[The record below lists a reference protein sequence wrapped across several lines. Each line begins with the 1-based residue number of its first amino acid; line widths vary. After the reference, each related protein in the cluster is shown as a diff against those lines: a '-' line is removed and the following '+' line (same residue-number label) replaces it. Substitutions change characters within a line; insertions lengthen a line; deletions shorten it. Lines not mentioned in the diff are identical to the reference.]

1 MLLEEFEKSISPVTY
16 GSDSG
21 EIMDKI
27 LNEEPGKL
35 PDVLR
40 IIKSALPKNL
50 NNIHRT
56 CDIGN
61 MLSVIMSRFP
71 EKKLATWEV
80 FKEFYRQQSDKKEQ
94 VRLLFYANENLW
106 EHTVVGGG
114 KFLQTD
120 NVTTKMSNDLMEMM
134 SNSNFS
140 AEELKSELW
149 PTASLS
155 MILHYTPKHAAQVV
169 SLLEKAFAPQKL
181 NEDTWMLKNLTKDIL
196 EANPKLADRLI
207 KSGISKDFINK
218 KITDLKA
225 EGRFKEEAKPV
236 QTEIDHKIE
245 KVRKRIENPRLSG
258 VVIADKIVEDM
269 KKGVVITPDKGRE
282 LAAKYKRQYALDKKQ
297 NSKSL

>member
-1 MLLEEFEKSISPVTY
+1 MLLEEFEKSISPDTY

-21 EIMDKI
+21 KIMVKI

-40 IIKSALPKNL
+40 VIKSALPKNL
-50 NNIHRT
+50 NNANCT
-56 CDIGN
+56 CNIGN

-71 EKKLATWEV
+71 EEKLTTWEV

-106 EHTVVGGG
+106 EHTVTGG

-181 NEDTWMLKNLTKDIL
+181 NEDIWMLKDLTKDIL

>member
-1 MLLEEFEKSISPVTY
+1 M
-16 GSDSG
+16 
-21 EIMDKI
+21 
-27 LNEEPGKL
+27 
-35 PDVLR
+35 
-40 IIKSALPKNL
+40 
-50 NNIHRT
+50 
-56 CDIGN
+56 
-61 MLSVIMSRFP
+61 
-71 EKKLATWEV
+71 
-80 FKEFYRQQSDKKEQ
+80 
-94 VRLLFYANENLW
+94 
-106 EHTVVGGG
+106 VGGG

-134 SNSNFS
+134 SNSNFL
-140 AEELKSELW
+140 AEELKSDFW
-149 PTASLS
+149 PTGSLR

>member
-1 MLLEEFEKSISPVTY
+1 MLLEEFEKSISPVTSRSY
-16 GSDSG
+16 SWG
-21 EIMDKI
+21 IMDKI

-35 PDVLR
+35 PDVLSV
-40 IIKSALPKNL
+40 IKSALPKNL
-50 NNIHRT
+50 NNIDRT
-56 CDIGN
+56 CNIGS
-61 MLSVIMSRFP
+61 MLSVIMRRFP
-71 EKKLATWEV
+71 EEKLTTWEV

-106 EHTVVGGG
+106 EHTVTGG

-149 PTASLS
+149 PTSSLR

-181 NEDTWMLKNLTKDIL
+181 NEDTWMLKDLTNDIL

-207 KSGISKDFINK
+207 KSGFSKDFINK

-236 QTEIDHKIE
+236 QTEIIDHEIE